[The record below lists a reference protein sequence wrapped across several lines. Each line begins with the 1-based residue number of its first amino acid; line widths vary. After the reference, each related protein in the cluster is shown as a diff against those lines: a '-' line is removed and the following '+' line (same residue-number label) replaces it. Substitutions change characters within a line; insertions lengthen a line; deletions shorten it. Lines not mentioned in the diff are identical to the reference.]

1 MNELQFSPSQVVN
14 FLSEDSN
21 NDLLVSVENRMTKEA
36 LDRLKVTI
44 KGIITK
50 YKDMGDLLIELNR
63 TMIAEVDY
71 TVLCNMDIF
80 DFVKM
85 LLEAKEQQQ
94 IETKAATKPNNKWVE
109 GLSKLDTKVLNYLRN
124 NKGEFSVKALQLAL
138 FKPSKKD
145 SQNITDNM
153 NVRNSLN
160 RLVAENLVYRRTIDH
175 DTRSPKRN
183 CYEYSAL

>member
-1 MNELQFSPSQVVN
+1 MSELQFSPSQVVN

-36 LDRLKVTI
+36 LERLKVTV

-50 YKDMGDLLIELNR
+50 YENMGDLLLALNR
-63 TMIAEVDY
+63 TMLSQVDF
-71 TVLCNMDIF
+71 TILCNMNIF

-85 LLEAKEQQQ
+85 LLTAKEQNQ
-94 IETKAATKPNNKWVE
+94 IETKTATKPNNKWVK
-109 GLSKLDTKVLNYLRN
+109 GISKFDTAVLNYLRK
-124 NKGEFSVKALQLAL
+124 NKGEFSVKILQEAMFKFTKKQNVNVANNQAL
-138 FKPSKKD
+138 
-145 SQNITDNM
+145 
-153 NVRNSLN
+153 RNSLK